1 MKILTKNTVV
11 VVVVVAAVLITM
23 LLAKQ
28 WLNSDLGYI
37 VWWNKMGSGGSDV
50 RSSGT
55 CFESAQPT
63 NIK

>member
-1 MKILTKNTVV
+1 MVTKL
-11 VVVVVAAVLITM
+11 VVAAVLITM
-23 LLAKQ
+23 LLAQQ

-37 VWWNKMGSGGSDV
+37 VWWNKMRSGGSDV